1 MEPGWLV
8 CWRQIAWGVGKYT
21 AGVILPTV
29 NEVRALHE
37 RYAPSHEALD
47 LVFTHCE
54 IVCGIAA
61 QLVAQTA
68 LPLDADLVRVGALLH
83 DIGVYRL
90 YDQAGRLDHRNYI
103 RHGVL
108 GYEILHA
115 EGFPEPL
122 RRFCSCHTGVG
133 LTRHDIREQKLAIP
147 EADYLAET
155 IEEQLVMYADKFHS
169 KTTPPTF
176 LTADSYAAQV
186 ERFGADK
193 VHAFGLLRARFGE
206 PDLTSARARYG
217 HVQA

>member
-1 MEPGWLV
+1 M
-8 CWRQIAWGVGKYT
+8 
-21 AGVILPTV
+21 ILPTV
-29 NEVRALHE
+29 DEVRALHE
-37 RYAPSHEALD
+37 RYAPSRAALD
-47 LVFTHCE
+47 LVLTHCE
-54 IVCGIAA
+54 IVGDIAA
-61 QLVAQTA
+61 QLAARTA
-68 LPLDADLVRVGALLH
+68 LPHDADLVRVGALLH

-90 YDQAGRLDHRNYI
+90 YDRAGRLDHRDYI

-108 GYEILHA
+108 GHEILRE
-115 EGFPEPL
+115 EGFPEAL

-133 LTRHDIREQKLAIP
+133 LTRHDIRERKLPIP

-155 IEEQLVMYADKFHS
+155 VEEQLVMYADKFHS

-186 ERFGADK
+186 KRFGTDK

-217 HVQA
+217 HAQA

>member
-1 MEPGWLV
+1 M
-8 CWRQIAWGVGKYT
+8 
-21 AGVILPTV
+21 ILPTV
-29 NEVRALHE
+29 DEVRALHE
-37 RYAPSHEALD
+37 RHAPSQEALD
-47 LVFTHCE
+47 LVLTHCE
-54 IVCGIAA
+54 IVSGIAE
-61 QLVAQTA
+61 QLVARTD

-90 YDQAGRLDHRNYI
+90 YDRSGRLDHRNYI

-108 GYEILHA
+108 GYEILHE
-115 EGFPEPL
+115 EGFPERL

-133 LTRHDIREQKLAIP
+133 LTRHDIRAQGLAIP

-155 IEEQLVMYADKFHS
+155 VEEQLVMYADKFHS

-176 LTADSYAAQV
+176 LTADSYATRV

-193 VHAFGLLRARFGE
+193 VHAFGVLRARFGE

-217 HVQA
+217 HAQV

>member
-1 MEPGWLV
+1 MV
-8 CWRQIAWGVGKYT
+8 
-21 AGVILPTV
+21 LPTV

-37 RYAPSHEALD
+37 KYAPSHEALD
-47 LVFTHCE
+47 LVLTHCE

-61 QLVAQTA
+61 QLAA
-68 LPLDADLVRVGALLH
+68 RSAHPLDADLVRVGALLH

-90 YDQAGRLDHRNYI
+90 YDRAGRLDHRNYI

-108 GYEILHA
+108 GYEILRE

-176 LTADSYAAQV
+176 LTADSYAAQL
-186 ERFGADK
+186 ERYGADK

-217 HVQA
+217 HAQA

>member
-1 MEPGWLV
+1 M
-8 CWRQIAWGVGKYT
+8 
-21 AGVILPTV
+21 ILPTV
-29 NEVRALHE
+29 DEVRALHE
-37 RYAPSHEALD
+37 RYAPSREALD
-47 LVFTHCE
+47 LVLTHCE
-54 IVCGIAA
+54 IVSDIAA
-61 QLVAQTA
+61 QLGARTA
-68 LPLDADLVRVGALLH
+68 LPLDAGLVRIGALLH

-90 YDQAGRLDHRNYI
+90 YDRAGRLDHRDYI

-108 GYEILHA
+108 GHEILRE
-115 EGFPEPL
+115 EGYPEAL

-133 LTRHDIREQKLAIP
+133 LTRHDIRAQKLPIP

-155 IEEQLVMYADKFHS
+155 AEEQLVMYADKFHS

-176 LTADSYAAQV
+176 LTADTYAARV

-217 HVQA
+217 HAQA

>member
-1 MEPGWLV
+1 M
-8 CWRQIAWGVGKYT
+8 
-21 AGVILPTV
+21 ILPTV

-47 LVFTHCE
+47 FVFTHCE
-54 IVCGIAA
+54 IVCGIAE
-61 QLVAQTA
+61 QLVAQTD

-90 YDQAGRLDHRNYI
+90 YDQAGRLDLRNYI

-108 GYEILHA
+108 GHEILQE
-115 EGFPEPL
+115 EGFPERL

-176 LTADSYAAQV
+176 LTADSYAAYV
-186 ERFGADK
+186 EKFGADK
-193 VHAFGLLRARFGE
+193 VHAFDLLRARFGE

-217 HVQA
+217 HAQA